1 MNTIF
6 YRARDVPL
14 LFFIFKAIP
23 KNNNLFLKGNLK

>member
-14 LFFIFKAIP
+14 LFYFQGYP

>member
-14 LFFIFKAIP
+14 LFSFPKAIP
-23 KNNNLFLKGNLK
+23 KNNNLIMKGNLK